1 MEILSDKITKG
12 IIFAGCSFTWG
23 SGLWYYS
30 KLPTIIKQNGQS
42 FDTRKMNLAHIEYMK
57 SVRFPRLVANHF
69 NTFEIVNPNNGGS
82 NETMLNWWKNYFI
95 NGSRVLGYTSIE
107 GINPHIEYSEIS
119 YFVIQLTQWHR
130 DNFTLN
136 YDNQLFKKEL
146 FGWIGENEILN
157 PILMKWLE
165 ENSQSLDDFIN
176 DEISK
181 NLIKVKEF
189 LQHLESFNIK
199 VILFSWPPEWVDL
212 IEKDVWLKDRHI
224 EFNYKNNNY
233 KCLDTLMN
241 ENKELMIK
249 YDFENLENPPDDNH
263 PSMKCHKLIAEHIIN
278 KINIYENKR

>member
-1 MEILSDKITKG
+1 MTDKITKG
-12 IIFAGCSFTWG
+12 IVFAGCSFTWG

-30 KLPTIIKQNGQS
+30 KLPTIIEQTGQS
-42 FDTRKMNLAHIEYMK
+42 FHTQKMNISHIDYMK
-57 SVRFPRLVANHF
+57 SVRFPRIVANHF

-82 NETMLNWWKNYFI
+82 NETMLEWWKNCFT
-95 NGSRVLGYTSIE
+95 NGVRGYKAFDS
-107 GINPHIEYSEIS
+107 INPHLDYNEIS
-119 YFVIQLTQWHR
+119 YFVVQLTQWHR

-136 YDNQLFKKEL
+136 YNNEEIKKEL

-165 ENSQSLDDFIN
+165 ENSHSLDDFIN

-199 VILFSWPPEWVDL
+199 VILLSWPTEWVDL
-212 IEKDVWLKDRHI
+212 IEKDVWLKDRCI

-249 YDFENLENPPDDNH
+249 YDFENLKNPPDDNH
-263 PSMKCHKLIAEHIIN
+263 PSMNCHKLIAEHIIN
-278 KINIYENKR
+278 KINIYENKG